1 MGLGSEIRDP
11 EKTYSGSRIQWSKRH
26 RIPDPGSAT
35 LILALMDSDSI
46 RIRIQEFLYMEKDEQ
61 CSGACRKELA
71 GIEALEKSKDQ
82 EDKAKLNKLFT

>member
-1 MGLGSEIRDP
+1 
-11 EKTYSGSRIQWSKRH
+11 
-26 RIPDPGSAT
+26 
-35 LILALMDSDSI
+35 
-46 RIRIQEFLYMEKDEQ
+46 MEKDEH

>member
-1 MGLGSEIRDP
+1 LTSVVFYFFGYFSPPGFRLN
-11 EKTYSGSRIQWSKRH
+11 
-26 RIPDPGSAT
+26 PDP
-35 LILALMDSDSI
+35 DP
-46 RIRIQEFLYMEKDEQ
+46 QEFLYMEKDEQ

>member
-1 MGLGSEIRDP
+1 MNLLTVFHVSGPFSPSE
-11 EKTYSGSRIQWSKRH
+11 TGYGF
-26 RIPDPGSAT
+26 GT
-35 LILALMDSDSI
+35 LLS
-46 RIRIQEFLYMEKDEQ
+46 MEKDEH